1 MTEQRMTARQRRF
14 AEGVSGAGR
23 RAAGCGTGGLPGGA
37 RGERLLRVARAGVSG
52 EAQGRR
58 PAARGGVGR
67 DEVLQYLTRVL
78 RADAGQSS
86 MKAAELLGKRLGLFA
101 EQGESLPPPVIVDD
115 IRAAALPDGGEA
127 LSEAGGRRE
136 SAAGA
141 LPGGGEAALPGA
153 KGTRRG
159 EAARRRLCREAEV
172 RWNDRAAVGTDRAG
186 VPRRAPRRRRRRAPR
201 ILAARRGVGRAS
213 RASCRWRSRWGCCGT
228 RPRTP

>member
-14 AEGVSGAGR
+14 AEAYLALGDARLAAEQAGY
-23 RAAGCGTGGLPGGA
+23 RAGS
-37 RGERLLRVARAGVSG
+37 GERLLRVAAVQAYLAKRRDDDRQRAVAS
-52 EAQGRR
+52 A
-58 PAARGGVGR
+58 

-136 SAAGA
+136 SAA
-141 LPGGGEAALPGA
+141 AALPGA
-153 KGTRRG
+153 KGDAPERSGEEAPLPRG
-159 EAARRRLCREAEV
+159 GG
-172 RWNDRAAVGTDRAG
+172 AVE
-186 VPRRAPRRRRRRAPR
+186 
-201 ILAARRGVGRAS
+201 
-213 RASCRWRSRWGCCGT
+213 
-228 RPRTP
+228 

>member
-14 AEGVSGAGR
+14 AEAYLALGDARLAAEQAGY
-23 RAAGCGTGGLPGGA
+23 RAGS
-37 RGERLLRVARAGVSG
+37 GERLLRVAAVQAYLAKRRDDDRQRAVAS
-52 EAQGRR
+52 A
-58 PAARGGVGR
+58 

-136 SAAGA
+136 SAA
-141 LPGGGEAALPGA
+141 AALPGA
-153 KGTRRG
+153 KGDAPGRSGEEAPLPRG
-159 EAARRRLCREAEV
+159 GG
-172 RWNDRAAVGTDRAG
+172 AVE
-186 VPRRAPRRRRRRAPR
+186 
-201 ILAARRGVGRAS
+201 
-213 RASCRWRSRWGCCGT
+213 
-228 RPRTP
+228 

>member
-14 AEGVSGAGR
+14 AEAYLALGDARLAAEQAGY
-23 RAAGCGTGGLPGGA
+23 RAGS
-37 RGERLLRVARAGVSG
+37 GERLLRVAAVQAYLAKRRDDDRQRAVASA
-52 EAQGRR
+52 E
-58 PAARGGVGR
+58 
-67 DEVLQYLTRVL
+67 EVLQYLTRVL

-115 IRAAALPDGGEA
+115 IRAAALLPDGGEA

-153 KGTRRG
+153 KGDAPGRSGEEAPLPRG
-159 EAARRRLCREAEV
+159 GG
-172 RWNDRAAVGTDRAG
+172 AVE
-186 VPRRAPRRRRRRAPR
+186 
-201 ILAARRGVGRAS
+201 
-213 RASCRWRSRWGCCGT
+213 
-228 RPRTP
+228 